1 MGKEHAAT
9 AICPAKRRR
18 GGRRR
23 VNRLYGVLVRI
34 LICDDN
40 VDSANT
46 WAALLDSEG
55 HEVRISHFGSGCV
68 QEALTW
74 GPHAALVD
82 IGLPGMDG
90 YAVARA
96 LRASPGGAAILLI
109 AVTGYSRPEDLA
121 RSKAAGFDH
130 HFRKPADVEEV
141 LRALHLRQDRT

>member
-1 MGKEHAAT
+1 LR
-9 AICPAKRRR
+9 KRRR
-18 GGRRR
+18 GGIRR
-23 VNRLYGVLVRI
+23 VKRLYGVLVRI
-34 LICDDN
+34 LVCDDN

-55 HEVRISHFGSGCV
+55 HDVRISHFGTGCV

-74 GPHAALVD
+74 GPQAALVD

-109 AVTGYSRPEDLA
+109 AVAGYSRPQDP
-121 RSKAAGFDH
+121 AGSLQLRPD
-130 HFRKPADVEEV
+130 RPLIASPSAQRLQPADTYGA
-141 LRALHLRQDRT
+141 R

>member
-1 MGKEHAAT
+1 LALR
-9 AICPAKRRR
+9 KRRR

-23 VNRLYGVLVRI
+23 VKRLYGVLVRI

-40 VDSANT
+40 VDAANT

-55 HEVRISHFGSGCV
+55 HDVRICHFGTAYV

-74 GPHAALVD
+74 LPQAALVD

-96 LRASPGGAAILLI
+96 LRASPGGAAVLLI

-130 HFRKPADVEEV
+130 HFRKPADVDEV
-141 LRALHLRQDRT
+141 LRALQLRPDRT

>member
-1 MGKEHAAT
+1 
-9 AICPAKRRR
+9 
-18 GGRRR
+18 

-40 VDSANT
+40 LDSANT
-46 WAALLDSEG
+46 WAALLESEG
-55 HEVRISHFGSGCV
+55 HDVRISHFGRGCV
-68 QEALTW
+68 EEALTW
-74 GPHAALVD
+74 GPQAALVD

-96 LRASPGGAAILLI
+96 LRASPGGATVLLI

-130 HFRKPADVEEV
+130 HFRKPADVDEV
-141 LRALHLRQDRT
+141 LRALRLRPDGT

>member
-1 MGKEHAAT
+1 MPRHQ
-9 AICPAKRRR
+9 ICRARRRR

-23 VNRLYGVLVRI
+23 LNRLYGVLVRI

-55 HEVRISHFGSGCV
+55 HDVRISHFGNGCV
-68 QEALTW
+68 ELALTW
-74 GPHAALVD
+74 RPQAALVD

-96 LRASPGGAAILLI
+96 LRASPGGGAILLI

-130 HFRKPADVEEV
+130 HFRKPADLDEV
-141 LRALHLRQDRT
+141 LRALHLRPDQT